1 MIIYLYGA
9 DSYRRQKNIKELVN
23 SYREKYSMLD
33 LGHFDLSEKNREE
46 SGHQSEF
53 LKLREFIS
61 TPSLFRDKKI
71 AILENAFFGLSAYSV
86 AQRNEL
92 KKFFESQLSS
102 QNFIL
107 IISENNKPP
116 VGFSFLISEETSPSE
131 LKFQEFEKLE
141 GSRLKHFIK
150 KEADEKGVNLFPKA
164 IDFLAESFNGDN
176 WGLVNELETLSVV
189 KADIIDLARI
199 KEVSDYVLAPNAG
212 QNAYYSIMNLISNQS
227 FSQKIRDLE
236 ILFCHQE
243 EPAKIFNILASQT
256 QSIKLTQKIADYD
269 PLVKFGILDSEEVL
283 LDLVI
288 N

>member
-176 WGLVNELETLSVV
+176 WGLVNELEKLSLV
-189 KADIIDLARI
+189 KADIIDIDRI